1 MAKRDRGQGGLFKT
15 ERSQFYYAQYY
26 SPSGRQIR
34 VSTGT
39 AIKEK
44 AEKILR
50 KLLEGRDNGAAPI
63 NEVRRLKYA
72 DLRKILVAHYE
83 AKGRKSLRLKAD
95 GSEGIPGLTALDQFC
110 EYKTEL
116 VDGNLTVTHAG
127 VPVTSLTSDFARRF
141 VAERK
146 KKD

>member
-39 AIKEK
+39 AIKGK
-44 AEKILR
+44 AETFLR

-72 DLRKILVAHYE
+72 DLREILLSSYE
-83 AKGRKSLRLKAD
+83 SQGHKSLRLKSD
-95 GSEGIPGLTALDQFC
+95 GSEAIPGLTALDEFC
-110 EYKTEL
+110 GYKTEL
-116 VDGNLTVTHAG
+116 
-127 VPVTSLTSDFARRF
+127 
-141 VAERK
+141 
-146 KKD
+146 